1 MFSALTE
8 KFRTLKKF
16 IMKPFFR
23 KLLCVCPLAFLILIT
38 QAQNITGTWQGSLDV
53 QGNQIP
59 IVFHI
64 KKDSTNKWIA
74 AFDSP
79 SQHAFNLSCSDVI
92 LKNDSV
98 ILMMAILNGKFA
110 GLLNADKSQI
120 TGSWFQG
127 AGSLPLT
134 VKKTS
139 ETATIKELKRPQT
152 PRPPYPYHSEDVIYT
167 NANKSIQFGGTLT
180 YPGTD
185 SIAGSVVPHLYPA
198 VILITGSG
206 QQDRDETLFD
216 HKPFAVIADYLT
228 RRGFVVLRVDDRG
241 MGKTT
246 GIFSE
251 ATTMDFAK
259 DLEAGLDFL
268 EKQPMVNKNKI
279 GLIGHS
285 EGGMIAP
292 IVAGERKEINFI
304 VLLAGPG
311 IPIIDLMQQ
320 QTEAVS
326 MANGE
331 TASAAK
337 ANGQL
342 MRIVWN
348 EVMKNEDSAT
358 TVQHIRSKIETWSEK
373 LDTAAL
379 LKFKKLDTAGINHQ
393 VEQAMT
399 ALNSKWYKYF
409 ISFDPQPYLE
419 KLNCKVLA
427 LNGSKDVQVIAATNL
442 KGIKESLQKSKS
454 PKYDVIEIPGLNH
467 LFQTCIQCNPG
478 EYNDLEESF
487 SPRALDLMGNWLKE
501 NIQ

>member
-1 MFSALTE
+1 MN
-8 KFRTLKKF
+8 RYLKKALG
-16 IMKPFFR
+16 I
-23 KLLCVCPLAFLILIT
+23 CPLVFLFFT
-38 QAQNITGTWQGSLDV
+38 SPAQNINGTWQGVLDV
-53 QGNQIP
+53 QGKQIP

-64 KKDSTNKWIA
+64 KKDSSNKWIA

-79 SQHAFNLSCSDVI
+79 SQRAFNLACSDVI
-92 LKNDSV
+92 VKDDSV
-98 ILMMAILNGKFA
+98 ILVMAILNGKYA
-110 GLLNADKSQI
+110 GTLNIDKSQI

-139 ETATIKELKRPQT
+139 ETTTIKELKRPQT
-152 PRPPYPYHSEDVIYT
+152 PRPPVPYHSEDVIYT
-167 NANKSIQFGGTLT
+167 NANQSIQYGGTLT
-180 YPGTD
+180 YPKTD
-185 SIAGSVVPHLYPA
+185 SLKGSVETHLYPA

-206 QQDRDETLFD
+206 QQDRDETLFG

-241 MGKTT
+241 IGKTT
-246 GIFSE
+246 GVFSE

-292 IVAGERKEINFI
+292 MVADERREIKFI
-304 VLLAGPG
+304 ILLAGPG

-320 QTEAVS
+320 QMEAVS
-326 MANGE
+326 ISNGE
-331 TASAAK
+331 TPATAK

-342 MRIVWN
+342 MRIVWE

-358 TVQHIRSKIETWSEK
+358 TFQHIRMKIANWSRT
-373 LDTAAL
+373 LDTATLA
-379 LKFKKLDTAGINHQ
+379 KFKNLNTTSINDQ
-393 VEQAMT
+393 IGQAMT
-399 ALNSKWYKYF
+399 ALNNKWYKYF
-409 ISFDPQPYLE
+409 ISFNPQPYLE
-419 KLNCKVLA
+419 KLDCKVLA
-427 LNGSKDVQVIAATNL
+427 MNGSKDVQVIAATNL
-442 KGIKESLQKSKS
+442 KGIKQSLQKSKS

-467 LFQTCIQCNPG
+467 LFQTCIQCNPA

-487 SPRALDLMGNWLKE
+487 SPRALDIMGNWLRE
-501 NIQ
+501 NVQ